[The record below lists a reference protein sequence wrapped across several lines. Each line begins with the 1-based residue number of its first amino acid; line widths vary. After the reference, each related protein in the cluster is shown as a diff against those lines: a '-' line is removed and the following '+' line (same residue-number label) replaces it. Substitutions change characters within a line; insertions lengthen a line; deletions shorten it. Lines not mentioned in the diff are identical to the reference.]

1 VPRSSTAARR
11 SAWRSA
17 LPDERIH
24 PAARAFST
32 AASVYERARPPFP
45 SAAIDWLVEQLEITG
60 KTRLLDLAA
69 GTGRLTR
76 PLYAHTRRIVA
87 VDPVAEMRDVLQHS
101 LPAIEVLDGI
111 AEELPLGTASVDVVV
126 VAQAFHW
133 FDPEPALS
141 EIARVLVPGGRLGLV
156 WHAPELSDP
165 VQQRFR
171 ALVERHRG
179 GAPAHVTG
187 EADRFL
193 HDQHLFDEIA
203 RGEIRD
209 VHSYD
214 ADRLAELALSTSHVA
229 GLSEEGQRETLA
241 EARAIA
247 GSGVVELP
255 YLVELSAYRQAA
267 TTSH

>member
-1 VPRSSTAARR
+1 M
-11 SAWRSA
+11 
-17 LPDERIH
+17 PDERLH
-24 PAARAFST
+24 PGARSFST

-45 SAAIDWLVEQLEITG
+45 VAAVDWLCAQLAITAD
-60 KTRLLDLAA
+60 TRVLDLAA

-76 PLYAHTRRIVA
+76 PLYARTRRIVA
-87 VDPVAEMRDVLQHS
+87 VEPVAEMREQLQHA

-111 AEELPLGTASVDVVV
+111 AEELPLATGCVDVVV

-141 EIARVLVPGGRLGLV
+141 EISRVLVPGGRLGIV
-156 WHAPELSDP
+156 WHAADLSDP

-179 GAPAHVTG
+179 GASAHVTG
-187 EADRFL
+187 EAARFL
-193 HDQHLFDEIA
+193 GVQRLFDLIAKAEIV
-203 RGEIRD
+203 D
-209 VHSYD
+209 VHEYD
-214 ADRLAELALSTSHVA
+214 ADGLAALALSTSHVA
-229 GLSEEGQRETLA
+229 RLSPELQAGTLG

-247 GSGVVELP
+247 ADGVVGLPYVVEL
-255 YLVELSAYRQAA
+255 LAFGQAA

>member
-1 VPRSSTAARR
+1 
-11 SAWRSA
+11 
-17 LPDERIH
+17 LEDERIH
-24 PAARAFST
+24 PSARAFST
-32 AASVYERARPPFP
+32 AASVYERARPAFP
-45 SAAIDWLVEQLEITG
+45 AAAIDWLSAQLEITG
-60 KTRLLDLAA
+60 ETRLLDLAA

-87 VDPVAEMRDVLQHS
+87 VEPVAEMREVLRHS

-111 AEELPLGTASVDVVV
+111 AEELPLATSSMDVVV

-156 WHAPELSDP
+156 WHAPDMSDP

-171 ALVERHRG
+171 ALVERHRND
-179 GAPAHVTG
+179 APAHVTG
-187 EADRFL
+187 EANRFL
-193 HDQHLFDEIA
+193 RDQHLFDETA
-203 RGEIRD
+203 RSEIRD
-209 VHSYD
+209 VHAYD

-229 GLSEEGQRETLA
+229 ALSEQGRRETLA

-247 GSGVVELP
+247 GPGVVELP